1 MSPATLGPSG
11 RDFPRTTTI
20 DISQTLRRAARVL
33 GPLRL
38 LLAALVPLVALL
50 APTAGALGIAGVT
63 VDVEAAV
70 GPVEV
75 AARVEPVALETTG
88 LAAPL
93 TLHAPPLPRASVSP
107 PALGPPAELVP
118 PSPVTLDPRVPAAVG
133 ASGAVA
139 APQVAAASGAALL
152 WLILERF
159 GLGRALAAMYF
170 RVQPGELLEHE
181 RRERVVTLVR
191 ERPGIG
197 PSEIAQD
204 LGTGWG
210 VTSYHLDRLERAG
223 LVASQRVGNHR
234 CYFLPG
240 AVPRDQQKTVGLFR
254 ADTTRRVAQLV
265 VERPGIPQ
273 SQLVKELGLSAS
285 AASKQLSKLESA
297 SLLRREPGEGGL
309 RLYPEPALPAVLAPA
324 MAT

>member
-1 MSPATLGPSG
+1 M
-11 RDFPRTTTI
+11 
-20 DISQTLRRAARVL
+20 L
-33 GPLRL
+33 GPLRFH
-38 LLAALVPLVALL
+38 LAALVPLLALL
-50 APTAGALGIAGVT
+50 APTAGALGLAGVS
-63 VDVEAAV
+63 VDVGASA

-75 AARVEPVALETTG
+75 AARAEPAALEPTA
-88 LAAPL
+88 LAQPLAVVVAAPI
-93 TLHAPPLPRASVSP
+93 LPRASVAP
-107 PALGPPAELVP
+107 PALGPPAALVP

-170 RVQPGELLEHE
+170 RVQPGELLENE
-181 RRERVVTLVR
+181 RRERVITLVR

-240 AVPRDQQKTVGLFR
+240 AVPRDQQRSVGLFR

-273 SQLVKELGLSAS
+273 SELVKTLGLSAS
-285 AASKQLSKLESA
+285 AASKQLSKLEGA
-297 SLLRREPGEGGL
+297 SLLRREPGDGGL
-309 RLYPEPALPAVLAPA
+309 RLYPEPTLAGVLAPGIA
-324 MAT
+324 A